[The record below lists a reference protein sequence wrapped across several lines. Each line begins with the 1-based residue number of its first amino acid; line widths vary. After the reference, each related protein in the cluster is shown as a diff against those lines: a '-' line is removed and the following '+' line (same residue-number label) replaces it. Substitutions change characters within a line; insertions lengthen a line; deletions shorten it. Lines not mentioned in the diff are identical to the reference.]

1 MQDTVCIQRCRRI
14 YVCVYCSTRR
24 NITGG
29 QLQCAKIR
37 MDCTDK
43 GRLLCANCEIP
54 SILEVD
60 ILGRVAHIGDQKL
73 VLSVCCASI
82 IYYKG
87 TGNEFNLV
95 CGPQCARE
103 NQFSKGRTLPHQE
116 SKQSHPAARNAAF
129 CYVCQQKNTSNSFQL
144 LHIPTRKLQVYF
156 LCSKHNMAPSIVKR
170 LGDERDL
177 VAALQVNRKM
187 AGAAPTAAQQHPR
200 RGGKGKL
207 CAERD

>member
-1 MQDTVCIQRCRRI
+1 LCLSAPLTPLQDTICIRRCRRI

-37 MDCTDK
+37 MDCTEK

-54 SILEVD
+54 SILELD
-60 ILGRVAHIGDQKL
+60 LLGRVAHVGDQKL
-73 VLSVCCASI
+73 VLSLCCASI

-87 TGNEFNLV
+87 TGHEFAAA

-103 NQFSKGRTLPHQE
+103 NQFAKGRMLFQQE
-116 SKQSHPAARNAAF
+116 AAREGAVG
-129 CYVCQQKNTSNSFQL
+129 CYACQQKNVCASFPL
-144 LHIPTRKLQVYF
+144 LHVPSRAVRLYH
-156 LCSKHNMAPSIVKR
+156 LCSKHNLNASILGR

-177 VAALQVNRKM
+177 ALALRLNSRRPRP
-187 AGAAPTAAQQHPR
+187 GAS
-200 RGGKGKL
+200 
-207 CAERD
+207 RD